1 MRKKFVAISLVMVLS
16 MSALFGCSENN
27 NKEQETTKTTQES
40 TESTG
45 NTGSAVSTTATESE
59 GYDDEDYTRVF
70 VSEKLSSEDG
80 VTTLAST
87 SANTIY
93 LNGSSIK
100 SEVSGTN
107 VDGSTVTIT
116 QPGVYILTGTLEDGQ
131 IVVDCSEKGTVEL
144 VFNNVEITNK
154 TNSPVYI
161 KDAKKTLIVLA
172 ENSENTLTDAEDYTY
187 EDAEKEEPSACLFSK
202 DDLVISGGGSLIVN
216 ANFNNGIASKDTL
229 KITGGT
235 IQVTAKNNA
244 IKGKDSLMIAGGD
257 FAIQSEGD
265 GLKADNSDDATL
277 GYIDISG
284 GTFVIQA
291 EQDGIQASSSVNI
304 TGGEFDITTVD
315 GAGEVKT
322 SGGMDFQKGWD
333 MDSANSSNSDSE
345 DSIST
350 KGIKAETAVQISDGT
365 FTIDSE
371 DDAIHSNGT
380 VTINGGT
387 YTIETGDD
395 GIHGDDT
402 LTIEDGTIT
411 ITQSYEGIE
420 SPEIIVNGGNMH
432 VTSSD
437 DGFNAAGGEVTQTNT
452 SSGNQRMGMML
463 DSTGTLTINDG
474 YIYVNADGDG
484 LDSNGALTINGGTVI
499 VEGPT
504 SDGNTAVDYD
514 GTFNINGGVLLASGS
529 AGMVESVGNSS
540 EQNSVTAYFGSTL
553 SAGTTFAIM
562 DTDGNLI
569 VAFTPTK
576 ASACFVYSSPLLK
589 TGESYSVMTG
599 GSCSGEAED
608 GMYTDGNYSGGT
620 QVQEFTVSS
629 VVTTAGSGGTMK
641 GGMGGNP
648 GGGQGGARGNQGN
661 IPAEGETPPEAPDGN
676 GFGGEKQNQSNSSVS

>member
-1 MRKKFVAISLVMVLS
+1 MRKKFVVTSLVVALS
-16 MSALFGCSENN
+16 VSTLFGCSESN
-27 NKEQETTKTTQES
+27 NKEQETTQTAAES

-45 NTGSAVSTTATESE
+45 NTGTGTAVSTTVAEAE
-59 GYDDEDYTRVF
+59 EYDEEDYTRVL
-70 VSEKLSSEDG
+70 VSEKSSSEDG
-80 VTTLAST
+80 VTTLQST

-100 SEVSGTN
+100 SEVSGTT

-116 QPGVYILTGTLEDGQ
+116 QPGAYILTGTLEDGQ

-144 VFNNVEITNK
+144 VFNNVNITNK

-172 ENSENTLTDAEDYTY
+172 EDSENTLTDAADYTY
-187 EDAEKEEPSACLFSK
+187 EDTDKEEPSACLFSK
-202 DDLVISGGGSLIVN
+202 DDLVISGGGSLTVN

-229 KITGGT
+229 KITGGM

-244 IKGKDSLMIAGGD
+244 MKGKDCLMIAGGD
-257 FAIQSEGD
+257 FTIQSEGD

-304 TGGEFDITTVD
+304 TGGEFDITTAD

-345 DSIST
+345 DSIRT

-452 SSGNQRMGMML
+452 SSGNQRMGMMS

-540 EQNSVTAYFGSTL
+540 EQNSVTAYFGNTL
-553 SAGTTFAIM
+553 SAGTTFAVM
-562 DTDGNLI
+562 DADGNLV

-576 ASACFVYSSPLLK
+576 ASACFIYSSPLLK
-589 TGESYSVMTG
+589 TGETYSVLTG

-608 GMYTDGNYSGGT
+608 GLYTDGSYSSGT
-620 QVQEFTVSS
+620 QVREFTVSS
-629 VVTTAGSGGTMK
+629 VVTTAGSGGGMA
-641 GGMGGNP
+641 GGMGGK
-648 GGGQGGARGNQGN
+648 QGGPGGNQGN
-661 IPAEGETPPEAPDGN
+661 APAEGETPPTAPDGN